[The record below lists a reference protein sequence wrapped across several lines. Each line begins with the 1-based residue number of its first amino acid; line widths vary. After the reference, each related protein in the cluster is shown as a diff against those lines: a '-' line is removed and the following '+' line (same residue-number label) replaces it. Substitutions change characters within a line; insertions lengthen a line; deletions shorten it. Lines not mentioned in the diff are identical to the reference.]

1 MLLYN
6 YEHLAG
12 FLAAHPHINNKLAC
26 LVRELMDL
34 PHLKVIFSAFAILGV
49 QLVEP
54 FYARTIST
62 DATHS
67 SLKVFY
73 QGLYTSMVKTSI
85 GTTFLQ
91 LNEPFFPGVSEDLFK
106 GVKES
111 YGKEVLETVVD
122 IAMEHEEDVVLLVN
136 TMLPERL
143 MGLTDYRL
151 QKLQS
156 LPAASRSIVLKKTRA
171 LREASQDSSF
181 RSFKQQVHDKREKE
195 EQWNKA
201 TSEKF
206 KDDAQKKQEVALQQ
220 ERKRLVKLE
229 ELKELGGPF
238 TNAEEV
244 EVYLKDLKNDLNLDK
259 PKQIRMKKEVQFARD
274 SSTTLPRVDQ
284 LFKIQVTEMK
294 EEKER

>member
-136 TMLPERL
+136 TMLPELANTLAKQRRDY
-143 MGLTDYRL
+143 GLDETAFPVEFRVED
-151 QKLQS
+151 Q
-156 LPAASRSIVLKKTRA
+156 ASNI
-171 LREASQDSSF
+171 
-181 RSFKQQVHDKREKE
+181 
-195 EQWNKA
+195 
-201 TSEKF
+201 
-206 KDDAQKKQEVALQQ
+206 DDI
-220 ERKRLVKLE
+220 
-229 ELKELGGPF
+229 P
-238 TNAEEV
+238 TNNM
-244 EVYLKDLKNDLNLDK
+244 D
-259 PKQIRMKKEVQFARD
+259 M
-274 SSTTLPRVDQ
+274 
-284 LFKIQVTEMK
+284 
-294 EEKER
+294 